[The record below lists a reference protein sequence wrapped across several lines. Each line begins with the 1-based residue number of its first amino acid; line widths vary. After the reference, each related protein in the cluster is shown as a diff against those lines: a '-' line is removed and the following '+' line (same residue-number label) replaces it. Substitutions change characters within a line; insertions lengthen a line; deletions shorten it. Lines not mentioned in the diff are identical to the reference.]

1 MGYRSDVY
9 IAVAFKS
16 KSDME
21 EVLAVYALDPR
32 VQKFN
37 LVEDWAVK
45 EDNILFYSVEDT
57 KWYDNYE
64 DVQGLEYMLT
74 LADQFTEKRAMPI
87 AHRFIR
93 IGEELDDI
101 EIREDGRTAQR
112 SDLIEK
118 LWDGMQLS
126 RSVEVTL

>member
-9 IAVAFKS
+9 IAVAFAS

-21 EVLAVYALDPR
+21 EVLAVYTLDPR
-32 VQKFN
+32 VQKAD
-37 LVEDWAVK
+37 LVKDWEVK
-45 EDNILFYSVEDT
+45 EDNILFYSVAGT
-57 KWYDNYE
+57 KWYDSYE

-74 LADQFTEKRAMPI
+74 LADQFHEERDMPI

-93 IGEELDDI
+93 TGEELDDI
-101 EIREDGRTAQR
+101 EVREDHGG
-112 SDLIEK
+112 DDGNLIEK

>member
-9 IAVAFKS
+9 IGVAFAS

-21 EVLAVYALDPR
+21 EVLSVYALDPR
-32 VQKFN
+32 VQKID
-37 LVEDWAVK
+37 LVKDWAVK
-45 EDNILFYSVEDT
+45 EDNILLYVIEDT
-57 KWYDNYE
+57 KWYDGYE
-64 DVQGLEYMLT
+64 DVQGIEYMLT
-74 LADQFTEKRAMPI
+74 LADQFHEERDMPI

-93 IGEELDDI
+93 TGEEIDDI
-101 EIREDGRTAQR
+101 EVREEHGGDDGG
-112 SDLIEK
+112 LIEK